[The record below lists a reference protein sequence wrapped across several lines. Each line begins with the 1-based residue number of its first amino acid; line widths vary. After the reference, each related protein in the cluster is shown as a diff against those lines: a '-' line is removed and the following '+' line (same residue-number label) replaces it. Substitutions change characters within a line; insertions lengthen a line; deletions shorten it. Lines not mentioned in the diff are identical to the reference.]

1 MKKKRT
7 VLSESLKLVYSD
19 EKIKINKSEKDI
31 FFEIGTEITTDISEA
46 VVLMMSR
53 CESSNEIWDLELETE
68 KEIEPSKALFWLTG
82 GIREWKNLENYNKPW
97 SECHIDF
104 QEEFGILIVNIVKKS
119 KKLSDIRDDF
129 FKYLNLPIL
138 YDFAISKN
146 LVK

>member
-19 EKIKINKSEKDI
+19 EKIKINKSEKDL

-46 VVLMMSR
+46 VVLIMSH
-53 CESSNEIWDLELETE
+53 CESSSEIWDLELETE

-82 GIREWKNLENYNKPW
+82 GFREWKNLENYNKPW